1 MANII
6 FSNHAKEMMGQ
17 RRIGEEEIKK
27 ALLDPDETLDGKY
40 DAKIAHKTLNDKMLR
55 VVYDISGDKY
65 TVITAYITSKERYK
79 K

>member
-1 MANII
+1 MANIV

-27 ALLDPDETLDGKY
+27 ALLDPDEALDGKY
-40 DAKIAHKTLNDKMLR
+40 DAKIAHKTLNGRILR

-65 TVITAYITSKERYK
+65 TVITAYITSKGRYK